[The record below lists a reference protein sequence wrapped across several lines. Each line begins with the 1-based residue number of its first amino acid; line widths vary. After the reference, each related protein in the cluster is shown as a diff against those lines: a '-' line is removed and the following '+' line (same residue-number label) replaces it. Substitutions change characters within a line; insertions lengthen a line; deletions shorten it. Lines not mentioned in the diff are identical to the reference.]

1 MFTQGEVER
10 DVTRWL
16 QANPME
22 AEPDAYPKL
31 MFNVNLPP
39 VLVRDAA
46 QEAAMGKAYRP
57 LNIAVPDVPAVE
69 LTPTSAAV
77 DAVGGTGTFLVTITG
92 PGVSGTWLAT
102 KDSTADWLLFSP
114 DTEQGSDGDVTY
126 TAAANLDVE
135 RVAHVY
141 VNGKTFTI
149 TQAAG
154 V

>member
-1 MFTQGEVER
+1 MFTQGETER

-16 QANPME
+16 EANPME
-22 AEPDAYPKL
+22 AEADSYPKL
-31 MFNVNLPP
+31 MYNVNLPP
-39 VLVRDAA
+39 VLVRDAE

-77 DAVGGTGTFLVTITG
+77 DAVGGTGTFHVTITG
-92 PGVSGTWLAT
+92 PGASGTWIAEKDASAT
-102 KDSTADWLLFSP
+102 WLLFSP
-114 DTEQGSDGDVTY
+114 DTPQGSDGDVTY

-135 RVAHVY
+135 RSANIY
-141 VNGKTFTI
+141 VNGKTFAI

>member
-16 QANPME
+16 EAKPRG
-22 AEPDAYPKL
+22 AEPDSYPKL

-39 VLVRDAA
+39 VLVRDAE

-69 LTPTSAAV
+69 LNPTSAAV
-77 DAVGGTGTFLVTITG
+77 DAAGGTGTFLVTITG
-92 PGVSGTWLAT
+92 PGVSGTWIAS
-102 KDSTADWLLFSP
+102 KDSTAAWLLFSP
-114 DTEQGSDGDVTY
+114 DTPQGSDGDVTY
-126 TAAANLDVE
+126 TADPNVGAERSANI
-135 RVAHVY
+135 Y
-141 VNGKTFTI
+141 VNGKTFAI
-149 TQAAG
+149 VQAAG